1 MEALLYIK
9 LFFILFLLDFD
20 FAYGKWT
27 EKENFIF
34 LQHVMLEP
42 ELLTE
47 NNSAV
52 VLDEL
57 TRNFNANLLQ
67 AEKVFRNGHANPK
80 TKTQKTSFKT

>member
-57 TRNFNANLLQ
+57 TRRPAQYLILKYFQEATASVQ
-67 AEKVFRNGHANPK
+67 V
-80 TKTQKTSFKT
+80 TQIS